1 MYTGIYMSK
10 TLETISTSI
19 NTENKHMKF
28 ICKIEYYKAVKMN
41 ETDPQLSNWY
51 TLENNGEGKKQATT
65 LYTHT
70 HINMHCIYTFYLIN
84 FKKYLTIYYFKD
96 INI

>member
-1 MYTGIYMSK
+1 
-10 TLETISTSI
+10 
-19 NTENKHMKF
+19 MKF

-41 ETDPQLSNWY
+41 ETDPQLSNWIH
-51 TLENNGEGKKQATT
+51 LENNGEGKKQATT

-84 FKKYLTIYYFKD
+84 FKNTNYILFLKT
-96 INI
+96 